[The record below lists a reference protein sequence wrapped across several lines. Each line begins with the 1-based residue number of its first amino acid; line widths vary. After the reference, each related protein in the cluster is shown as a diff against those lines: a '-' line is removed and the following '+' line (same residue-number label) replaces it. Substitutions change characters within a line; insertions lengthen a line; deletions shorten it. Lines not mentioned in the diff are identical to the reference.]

1 MLPQTKN
8 KEQNGQ
14 LLTLKSNINKYE
26 KTLIEATG
34 QLINYLNTQLNS
46 QLSSLKNI
54 ETKVIQIHQ
63 KLINGKN
70 LDNKDLKLIQSFPVT
85 LNLNIQEIMN
95 YYKCEILSFYES
107 LNDRLYSNSDSSV
120 FESESLVYITDKDL
134 HSYNVLDSTDTVKKL
149 NISHDFSLSSFI
161 CPISKD
167 FIFLYG
173 GPNIASYYVYDIQKN
188 KVVKTGSNKVKWL
201 NGCCFY
207 NESVYVFGGNSQK
220 GALNESQR
228 YILSSDQ

>member
-95 YYKCEILSFYES
+95 YYKC
-107 LNDRLYSNSDSSV
+107 
-120 FESESLVYITDKDL
+120 
-134 HSYNVLDSTDTVKKL
+134 
-149 NISHDFSLSSFI
+149 
-161 CPISKD
+161 
-167 FIFLYG
+167 
-173 GPNIASYYVYDIQKN
+173 
-188 KVVKTGSNKVKWL
+188 
-201 NGCCFY
+201 
-207 NESVYVFGGNSQK
+207 
-220 GALNESQR
+220 
-228 YILSSDQ
+228 